1 MAVLLI
7 IGGFKM
13 AVSYKRL
20 LHLMIEKDISSSEL
34 MRRANISANLIS
46 KIKNG
51 QYMALDKIES
61 ICVAMDCTPNDILEF
76 IPNPSDN
83 STNGNA

>member
-1 MAVLLI
+1 
-7 IGGFKM
+7 M

-51 QYMALDKIES
+51 QYMELDKIES